1 MRRFASFYI
10 ILFLIDAGHSLVDE
24 LLTLAGSPLPWLSG
38 VRQLIAYVVIAMS
51 MVIYFCLGIDRRLPK
66 RIFLPLT
73 LYIAWCSLAMWPLS
87 GAIDR
92 TVLPL
97 VASVGQVA
105 LGLLTL
111 VLLRGWVMLPQEMFQ
126 KAAFSL
132 RNTLGFM
139 AINLLLAPAVLLFG
153 VLALAGNY
161 LEEHTAGFLRISPA
175 GIYMAERSY
184 HRAGKEIRL
193 AGMMH
198 VGKEEYYKDLA
209 AAIPTTATVI
219 LTEGVTDQDHLLEH
233 DFNYGKLARVI
244 GVNSQDQMQIDGN
257 RVDLDDPARVAAGA
271 GDKPDIAWADIDL
284 NRFDPQTVEFLN
296 VIGRTLF
303 SGRPLTE
310 ALTEYSDWAA
320 ENMPPQRVATVMAD
334 ILDKRNQAVIASL
347 AKALQ
352 RYETIIIPWGAL
364 HMPAIEAA
372 VLEQG
377 FAPGAQKERM
387 SLDFRAIPYQELWR
401 KWSARASAARIE
413 HHQSGVE

>member
-10 ILFLIDAGHSLVDE
+10 VLFLIDAGHSLVDE
-24 LLTLAGSPLPWLSG
+24 LLTLAGSPLPWLSS
-38 VRQLIAYVVIAMS
+38 VRLLIAYVVIAASVVM
-51 MVIYFCLGIDRRLPK
+51 YLCLGIDRRLPK

-73 LYIAWCSLAMWPLS
+73 LYIAWCSLALWPLS

-92 TVLPL
+92 AVLPL
-97 VASVGQVA
+97 VASVGQFA

-111 VLLRGWVMLPQEMFQ
+111 ILLRGWVVLPQEMFQ

-132 RNTLGFM
+132 RNTLGFI

-153 VLALAGNY
+153 MLALAGNY
-161 LEEHTAGFLRISPA
+161 LEEHTAGFLRIGPT

-184 HRAGKEIRL
+184 HRAGKEVRL

-198 VGKEEYYKDLA
+198 VGKKEYYQDLA
-209 AAIPTTATVI
+209 ASISAAATVI
-219 LTEGVTDQDHLLEH
+219 LTEGVTDRDRLLEH
-233 DFNYGKLARVI
+233 DFDYRRLARVI

-257 RVDLDDPARVAAGA
+257 RVDLNDPTRIAAGA
-271 GDKPDIAWADIDL
+271 GDRPDIAWADIDL
-284 NRFDPQTVEFLN
+284 NRFDPQTIEFLN
-296 VIGRTLF
+296 MIGRTMF

-320 ENMPPQRVATVMAD
+320 ENMSPDRIARVMAD
-334 ILDKRNQAVIASL
+334 ILDKRNQAVIASM

-352 RYETIIIPWGAL
+352 HYDTIIVPWGAL

-377 FAPGAQKERM
+377 FLPGEKRERM
-387 SLDFRAIPYQELWR
+387 SLDFRAIPYRTLWR
-401 KWSARASAARIE
+401 KWSAHAAAARAA
-413 HHQSGVE
+413 HDQSGVD